1 MPNWVRNHV
10 EFGTDKVLKDCIDE
24 KGEFDFNKIL
34 PMPKVLDE
42 DGGFDKMTQEERLLF
57 LKEND
62 DCSDWYSWH
71 IHFWG
76 TKWNAN
82 ETQVI
87 DDYTVEFDTAWNMP
101 EEVFKAISKKYNTT
115 INVKYADENIGYNC
129 GIVFY
134 KNGEEEGYENKE
146 GDEKFADRL
155 WGWGEQEEEGGDMG

>member
-24 KGEFDFNKIL
+24 KGKFDFNKIL
-34 PMPKVLDE
+34 PMPKVLEE

-62 DCSDWYSWH
+62 DCNDWYSWH
-71 IHFWG
+71 THFWG
-76 TKWNAN
+76 TKWNAD

-101 EEVFKAISKKYNTT
+101 DGIFKAISKKYSTF
-115 INVKYADENIGYNC
+115 INVKYADEDLGSNC
-129 GIVFY
+129 GTCTY
-134 KNGEEEGYENKE
+134 ENGEETSWED
-146 GDEKFADRL
+146 GDRDFAEKI